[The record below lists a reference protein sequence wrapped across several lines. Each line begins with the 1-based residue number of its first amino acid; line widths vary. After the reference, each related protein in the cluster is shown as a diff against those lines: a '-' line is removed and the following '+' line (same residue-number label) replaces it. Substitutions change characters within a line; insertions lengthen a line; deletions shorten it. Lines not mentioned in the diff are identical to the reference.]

1 LNPKFFQDYLDY
13 SQPQNSKGGKVGGAR
28 AGGEVAAFELGLIVG
43 DLLSDMMPK
52 SNQPRVASFLSFAAV
67 PTTEQTIERSLVC
80 GSNIRRISK
89 SQ

>member
-1 LNPKFFQDYLDY
+1 LNPKFFLGYFNY

-43 DLLSDMMPK
+43 DLLFGYDAE

-67 PTTEQTIERSLVC
+67 PTTAKTRTCHSSNVPAS
-80 GSNIRRISK
+80 GSRNEK
-89 SQ
+89 S